1 MAKFTIKNVEL
12 EFDIYDLENA
22 EKYEA
27 QVERMREVA
36 EAAKGEKSLA
46 KTIKTQCGAIFEFVD
61 TLFGEGTANKLFGG
75 KTNLVEC
82 ANVYY
87 KIIDEIGKSRSE
99 LSGLNRQQRRS
110 KK

>member
-36 EAAKGEKSLA
+36 EAAKGEK
-46 KTIKTQCGAIFEFVD
+46 KPCKDNQD
-61 TLFGEGTANKLFGG
+61 TM
-75 KTNLVEC
+75 
-82 ANVYY
+82 
-87 KIIDEIGKSRSE
+87 
-99 LSGLNRQQRRS
+99 RRDF
-110 KK
+110 